1 MKKLISIILVVSIV
15 FCMSSVAFAD
25 YDDEVAACAG
35 ETMLMDKSED
45 NGGYVTY
52 SSNADGSY
60 SIHQYYDG
68 VKYETYTVI
77 PGSGF
82 YTKDALSNEAT
93 TSESEVIITD
103 SSLYAIHMNSVNSL
117 TSEVQPLSYTI
128 SYSYWGSARYEA
140 EYAPWEPIMVVD
152 CYKDKIINPE
162 TDFLLSD
169 HYSDLAE
176 LISAIA
182 SAILTSF
189 IPPIP
194 IAKGIAEAFIA
205 TQIFRIINGAIK
217 AIFDNFTD
225 VTARVEELYI
235 KAQPGSGSEKDGD
248 TVYYE
253 SYKATVTASNVGMN
267 GKVLTN
273 GWQESDWGNL
283 TFGRLLFYDVFGVE
297 VHPTEWI
304 R

>member
-25 YDDEVAACAG
+25 YDDEVAAYAG

-93 TSESEVIITD
+93 TSKSEVIITD

-162 TDFLLSD
+162 TDFPLSD
-169 HYSDLAE
+169 HYSNLSEFIAAI
-176 LISAIA
+176 ISVVVTSFFPVTTVATAIA
-182 SAILTSF
+182 NGF
-189 IPPIP
+189 
-194 IAKGIAEAFIA
+194 IAEGVFA
-205 TQIFRIINGAIK
+205 IIDGAIK
-217 AIFDNFTD
+217 GAFDNFTN

-235 KAQPGSGSEKDGD
+235 KAQPGSGSEKDGN

-253 SYKATVTASNVGMN
+253 SYKATVTASNVGIN